1 MQLQPW
7 RGRLVVLLGIV
18 LAALN
23 LRIAV
28 ASVSPILGLVRE
40 DVALSAAQ
48 VGLLG
53 TIPVASFALFGSLAT
68 PLARRI
74 GLEPAIVVA
83 MAVSATGEAL
93 RATAGS
99 APTFLGWSVAAL
111 AGLGMGNVLLPPLVK
126 RYFPDRIGAVT
137 AAYSVALPI
146 STALPPLV
154 AVPLAQSA
162 GWRVAVGVWAVLG
175 VVAVVPWLVV
185 IVRSAHARARLR
197 NLLRRAPA
205 SDAPDVLGARPVDP
219 RLVWGSPHAWALAVM
234 FGMNAL
240 GTYATFA
247 WLPEL
252 LVADGYPAEVGGRW
266 LALFAILGL
275 PASFVLPVLAQRV
288 RNPFWV
294 VFGFCVVWACGY
306 LGLILS
312 PHAGLPLWMVLLG
325 IGPGSFPLFLALIG
339 LRSADASVAVT
350 LSGMVQG
357 VGYAL
362 AGLGPIGVGL
372 VVERTGSWDLA
383 LWLLLGTLVVLVA
396 AAWRACRPGLIGA
409 RPAPERGSQAA
420 DPVA

>member
-1 MQLQPW
+1 
-7 RGRLVVLLGIV
+7 
-18 LAALN
+18 
-23 LRIAV
+23 
-28 ASVSPILGLVRE
+28 
-40 DVALSAAQ
+40 
-48 VGLLG
+48 
-53 TIPVASFALFGSLAT
+53 
-68 PLARRI
+68 
-74 GLEPAIVVA
+74 
-83 MAVSATGEAL
+83 
-93 RATAGS
+93 
-99 APTFLGWSVAAL
+99 
-111 AGLGMGNVLLPPLVK
+111 
-126 RYFPDRIGAVT
+126 
-137 AAYSVALPI
+137 
-146 STALPPLV
+146 
-154 AVPLAQSA
+154 
-162 GWRVAVGVWAVLG
+162 
-175 VVAVVPWLVV
+175 
-185 IVRSAHARARLR
+185 
-197 NLLRRAPA
+197 
-205 SDAPDVLGARPVDP
+205 
-219 RLVWGSPHAWALAVM
+219 M

-339 LRSADASVAVT
+339 LRSAAASVAVT

-372 VVERTGSWDLA
+372 VVEHTGSWDLA